1 MDPSKVKM
9 ASDNNIYAM
18 DIKALSMKSRERLI
32 RQFLPDIERSQAKL
46 GYVYKVSP
54 FNYNSEHFNT
64 VEIRRRPAV
73 TTRPFHDT
81 KVVMKSGFKA
91 ANETEPRPLWV
102 VKPLEFTEKS
112 YVNPNEEYTV
122 YTRFYPWRYR
132 ESGKKRFSIWDK
144 SVASRSAVVSDVPR
158 SRIFQECGET
168 KGLERT
174 RRVQTS

>member
-1 MDPSKVKM
+1 MKSSNDNEGKM

-18 DIKALSMKSRERLI
+18 DIKALSMKSREKLI
-32 RQFLPDIERSQAKL
+32 RQFLPDIQRSQAKL

-64 VEIRRRPAV
+64 VEIRRRPA
-73 TTRPFHDT
+73 TTRPFHDS

-102 VKPLEFTEKS
+102 KKSLEFTEKT

-132 ESGKKRFSIWDK
+132 RSEKARFRSGDK
-144 SVASRSAVVSDVPR
+144 SAASEISRSRTS
-158 SRIFQECGET
+158 QECGET
-168 KGLERT
+168 EGLGRT
-174 RRVQTS
+174 SGVQTI